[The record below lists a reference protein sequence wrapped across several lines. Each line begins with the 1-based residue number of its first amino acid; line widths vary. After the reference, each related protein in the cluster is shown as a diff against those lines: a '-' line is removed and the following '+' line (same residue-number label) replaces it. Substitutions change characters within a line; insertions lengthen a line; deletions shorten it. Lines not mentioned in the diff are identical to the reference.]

1 VKKRKK
7 TSLVLL
13 LIILLIAGAIAY
25 APRYLLYSTD
35 YQKVDAIVLLLGP
48 DFTAR
53 RKQASQLIAE
63 GKADYLI
70 IPAYNKVSRV
80 SDKVTDK
87 GIIKSLS
94 PNLLMQDS
102 GKKKKILN
110 PSSFPEFYEDTH
122 MEIMAAKK
130 TMADFGLKSATFV
143 SSPYHMRR
151 IKLIVST
158 EFSGEKR
165 EFYFVPTVYEKAPA
179 NFWELSSAEWKKVGR
194 EYTKMIWF
202 SLYSRWAKTSAG

>member
-7 TSLVLL
+7 PSLILL
-13 LIILLIAGAIAY
+13 LIILLIANAIVY

-35 YQKVDAIVLLLGP
+35 YRKVDAIVLLLGP

-53 RKQASQLIAE
+53 RKQAHQLIAE
-63 GKADYLI
+63 GMAGYLI
-70 IPAYNKVSRV
+70 IPAYNKVSRI

-87 GIIKSLS
+87 GSAKSLS
-94 PNLLMQDS
+94 SNLLIRDS
-102 GKKKKILN
+102 GKKKKILD
-110 PSSFPEFYEDTH
+110 PSSYPDFYEDTH

-130 TMADFGLKSATFV
+130 TMVDFGLKSATFV

-151 IKLIVST
+151 IKLIVSS
-158 EFSGEKR
+158 EFKGEKR

-202 SLYSRWAKTSAG
+202 SLYSRWAK

>member
-1 VKKRKK
+1 MKKRKK
-7 TSLVLL
+7 PSLFLL
-13 LIILLIAGAIAY
+13 LIILLIANAAVY
-25 APRYLLYSTD
+25 APRYLLYSTG

-53 RKQASQLIAE
+53 RKQAHQLIDE
-63 GKADYLI
+63 GKAGYLI
-70 IPAYNKVSRV
+70 IPAYNKVSRI

-87 GIIKSLS
+87 GIVKSLS
-94 PNLLMQDS
+94 PNLLMRDS
-102 GKKKKILN
+102 GQRKKILN
-110 PSSFPEFYEDTH
+110 PSSYPYFYEDTH

-151 IKLIVST
+151 IKLIVSS
-158 EFSGEKR
+158 EFKGEQR
-165 EFYFVPTVYEKAPA
+165 EFYFVPTIYEKAPA
-179 NFWELSSAEWKKVGR
+179 NFWELSSVEWKKVGR

-202 SLYSRWAKTSAG
+202 SLYSCWAK

>member
-1 VKKRKK
+1 MKKRKK
-7 TSLVLL
+7 PSRIII
-13 LIILLIAGAIAY
+13 LIILLIAGAAVY

-35 YQKVDAIVLLLGP
+35 YQKVDTIVLLLGP

-53 RKQASQLIAE
+53 RKQASQLIDE

-70 IPAYNKVSRV
+70 IPAYNKISRI

-87 GIIKSLS
+87 GIVKSLS
-94 PNLLMQDS
+94 PNLLMHDP

-110 PSSFPEFYEDTH
+110 PSSYPDFYEDTH
-122 MEIMAAKK
+122 MEILAAKK

-151 IKLIVST
+151 IKLIVSS
-158 EFSGEKR
+158 EFKGEKR

-179 NFWELSSAEWKKVGR
+179 NFWELSSVEWKKVGR

-202 SLYSRWAKTSAG
+202 TLYSRWAK